1 MFCELVE
8 KPVCR
13 KRLQV
18 CLERVRFVLIVD
30 LVSVD
35 VESEGFEV
43 FRLFHGVIDGI
54 LCPLIERILI
64 DALFLGC
71 FTIAGES
78 ILLATQCGVVFY
90 ENVPERCQTG
100 VIGILSR
107 QDRPL
112 IV

>member
-43 FRLFHGVIDGI
+43 FRLFMGSSMVSFVH
-54 LCPLIERILI
+54 
-64 DALFLGC
+64 
-71 FTIAGES
+71 
-78 ILLATQCGVVFY
+78 
-90 ENVPERCQTG
+90 
-100 VIGILSR
+100 
-107 QDRPL
+107 
-112 IV
+112 